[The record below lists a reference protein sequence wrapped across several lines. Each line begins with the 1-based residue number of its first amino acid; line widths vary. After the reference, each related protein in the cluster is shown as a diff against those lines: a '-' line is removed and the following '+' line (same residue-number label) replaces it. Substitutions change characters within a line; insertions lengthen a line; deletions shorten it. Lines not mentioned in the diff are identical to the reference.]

1 MVFKISRNHSRIG
14 SRTWSLV
21 AGVCLGGLLPLMLP
35 RPSVAAERVTLTYG
49 FLEVS
54 TSVTSLRTYAETGEA
69 SEDIAPYIAF
79 LSAEQQTQL
88 RQALQA
94 RRDIDAV
101 EMSQFLY
108 SALGDNILRSAGDII
123 QTQGRR
129 DGTRALRGALVLAA
143 NHPEGLSLLGV
154 VEEFATNNVRIDAQ
168 RAFRVFEGVV
178 GLLEDTENAIAAIE
192 RQQQPIS
199 VLSPS
204 IPALEQLSQ
213 PGPYG
218 VVMETFS
225 LVDRER
231 ARTLPTD
238 IYLPTGLPEGT
249 AAPVVVFSHGLAGDR
264 KGFIELSE
272 HLASHGYAVAAL
284 DHPGS
289 NRDRLEAL
297 FEGRAREVA
306 DPTEFSDRPRDV
318 SFLLDELTRQNET
331 NPRLDTRLD
340 LERIGIIG
348 HSFGGYTAL
357 ALAGAQLDFANL
369 QANCDSNA
377 FIYNAANPSMVL
389 QCSALEAPA
398 QFSIPLQDERI
409 DTVITLNPVTSSL
422 FGPDGFSQ
430 IAIPSLIVTGSEDP
444 LAPALLEHIEPF
456 TWLDQSDD
464 YLALIEG
471 GSHLYEPLDVE
482 GAQST
487 RLGRTLVSSDIPLAM
502 DYVKAMSL
510 GFLQA
515 QLNQNPVYQNALNDA
530 SIVQIG
536 EPSLPLFIVNTLTEE
551 MLQPITTEASPTQ
564 QLAPTELTPSED
576 QNNGAAQ

>member
-1 MVFKISRNHSRIG
+1 MTLKLSRLG
-14 SRTWSLV
+14 SRTMAV
-21 AGVCLGGLLPLMLP
+21 IAGIGLGGLLPLMMP
-35 RPSVAAERVTLTYG
+35 KPSAAAERVTLTYG

-54 TSVTSLRTYAETGEA
+54 TSVSSLRTYAETGEA

-79 LSAEQQTQL
+79 LSVEQQMQL

-94 RRDIDAV
+94 RRDVDAV

-108 SALGDNILRSAGDII
+108 SALGDNILRSAGNIV

-129 DGTRALRGALVLAA
+129 DGAVALRGALVLAA

-199 VLSPS
+199 VLSPLL
-204 IPALEQLSQ
+204 PALEQLSQ

-218 VVMETFS
+218 VAMETFS

-238 IYLPTGLPEGT
+238 LYLPTGLPEGT

-297 FEGRAREVA
+297 FEGRSREVA

-331 NPRLDTRLD
+331 NPRLD

-422 FGPDGFSQ
+422 FGSEGFSQ
-430 IAIPSLIVTGSEDP
+430 LAIPSLLVTGSEDP

-482 GAQST
+482 GAEST
-487 RLGRTLVSSDIPLAM
+487 RLGRILVSSDIPLAM

-536 EPSLPLFIVNTLTEE
+536 EPSLPLFIVDTLTEE
-551 MLQPITTEASPTQ
+551 MLQPVTTEAAPTQ
-564 QLAPTELTPSED
+564 LIAPPELTSPE
-576 QNNGAAQ
+576 N